1 MIRTILPP
9 PLHFLFPY
17 PLFLL
22 IPLPISLP
30 YLIFLLNSTN
40 SKVFQSIPEY
50 CYWLYS
56 KALLQSNLEKLFAGA
71 GAMLTLSILSK
82 YDDSLSLREDAELM
96 TFKRSPDVSDIRLCI
111 AFNLSC
117 YVMLCYVTLCYV
129 ISCYVILCY
138 VMCYVTLCYV
148 MFCHVMLCYVLFM
161 LL

>member
-1 MIRTILPP
+1 
-9 PLHFLFPY
+9 
-17 PLFLL
+17 
-22 IPLPISLP
+22 
-30 YLIFLLNSTN
+30 
-40 SKVFQSIPEY
+40 
-50 CYWLYS
+50 
-56 KALLQSNLEKLFAGA
+56 
-71 GAMLTLSILSK
+71 MLTLSILSK

-148 MFCHVMLCYVLFM
+148 MFCHVMLCIVYVVII
-161 LL
+161 